1 MNTKVLLTVI
11 FGALTVVAC
20 SEQASEATV
29 SNADQVVD
37 GAASAVTEVVSAAPE
52 AAATTETMAPS
63 EAVAEV
69 AAAAA
74 DVAELQPETI
84 GTVETLPEKYPPEWI
99 LVQDGAFFNMFDGK
113 VAVVD
118 ASSDD
123 SARRFKGMFNAALIG
138 QFVQAKS
145 KPEMYVAETFLSRG
159 SRGER
164 TDVLTIY
171 DKRTLSPIGEVVIP
185 PKRSSNM
192 PTEYNLQL
200 ADDEKLALVY
210 NFTPA
215 ASVTVVD
222 LEKREMLGEVPIPGC
237 ALAYPMAGRGF
248 STVCGDGTM
257 LSVKIGADAESSS
270 SNRTESFFDF
280 ENDPLMEKATQIGNT
295 TYFPTFLANIYPID
309 MSGDVA
315 VPGEPWSMLG
325 AGDEGWRPGGIQ
337 LSGADAAG
345 NLYVLMHPE
354 GYDGS
359 HKDPGVEVW
368 VFDVEKQQRIKRVKL
383 ELPAITMGV
392 TQGENPLI
400 ITTNINLAV
409 DVHDVNSGAYLRT
422 LNDIGVQTAF
432 MLHGAK

>member
-1 MNTKVLLTVI
+1 MNKLHLYSVVLSSFIFFGCGEQTSGDVAVEAADAATAKVTDVVNSTEAPAS
-11 FGALTVVAC
+11 GTPAL
-20 SEQASEATV
+20 SEQVQEV
-29 SNADQVVD
+29 
-37 GAASAVTEVVSAAPE
+37 AASAS
-52 AAATTETMAPS
+52 
-63 EAVAEV
+63 
-69 AAAAA
+69 
-74 DVAELQPETI
+74 DKAELKAEAI

-138 QFVQAKS
+138 QFTQAKTKS
-145 KPEMYVAETFLSRG
+145 EMYVAETFLARG

-171 DKRTLSPIGEVVIP
+171 DKSTLSPIGEVVIP

-200 ADDEKLALVY
+200 ADNENLALVY

-222 LEKREMLGEVPIPGC
+222 LEKREMLGEIPIPGC

-257 LSVKIGADAESSS
+257 LSFKIGANAADSSS
-270 SNRTESFFDF
+270 DRTAAFFDF
-280 ENDPLMEKATQIGNT
+280 ENDPLMEKATQIGST

-325 AGDEGWRPGGIQ
+325 TGDEGWRPGGIQ

-368 VFDVEKQQRIKRVKL
+368 VFDVQKQERIKRIPL
-383 ELPAITMGV
+383 ELPAITMGI

-409 DVHDVNSGAYLRT
+409 DVHDGTNGKFLRT